1 MVLKRITYLPGCLL
15 LLLLLTFVGCMPA
28 AAQYD
33 NVFFRLKPAGQKG
46 LLLYQAGAYEKAI
59 PHIKQAIEQQSS
71 DLFMLMLAHSYAL
84 TGKSHEA
91 VRLYRQTGDPHQLE
105 AKHLLAYT
113 LCLQSLGRTE
123 EARGSFQAYL
133 GKLGETTVVAEDL
146 GKSDL
151 YRTAIRYS
159 VHPLS
164 INSRQHEFAPVL
176 TKEGILFVSDRKK
189 GGIVKRSFSSHVTDL
204 DVYKAEAR
212 SNTRFVNYT
221 RLEHEVNS
229 NLHEGPASQDTTG
242 NLYFSRSERGGQ
254 LSLWLAK
261 SLSGQTGWRQAEKM
275 QVPAAGNLFHPAVSA
290 DGSLMYYVSDM
301 PEGMGGTDIYYSVLQ
316 DGEWSAPVNAGPRIN
331 TPGNESFPVLQG
343 NKLYFSSD
351 GRIGLGRLDI
361 YEALLSGT
369 TVLHV
374 RNMGAPVNSPEDD
387 FGLVWLPDGSGGYFA
402 SNRKGSRGG
411 DDLYRLDYHV
421 IHLEGTVLDSTNQ
434 KPLAGARVELQ
445 NPDGSTRQ
453 AVTNDAGAWGFTLYP
468 GENYKLT
475 IEAKSYRSRTLN
487 YSTLQGKQYG
497 KRQYAVAL
505 ERRTKIFVLGNV
517 RLPDKKRAAHTQ
529 VIVYDMSGGKPD
541 TLQANER
548 GSFEVELDTESSY
561 SFLFGCNAMGSVA
574 EFTTSARTDA
584 SLSHYLN
591 IDLSEQQRYTVA
603 GRVEGADTSQ
613 PLVLWLTNSISNE
626 QQLLWPENGRF
637 SFEASSL
644 AGYELCLQQGGK
656 NRTLY
661 LNQGWKQPQRE
672 VVLRLE

>member
-1 MVLKRITYLPGCLL
+1 MQNILSCLL
-15 LLLLLTFVGCMPA
+15 FLLLPFVGSIPA

-33 NVFFRLKPAGQKG
+33 NVFFRLKPSPQKG

-59 PHIKQAIEQQSS
+59 PFIKQAIEQEHNSQ
-71 DLFMLMLAHSYAL
+71 FVLMLAHSYAL
-84 TGKSHEA
+84 TGKANDA
-91 VRLYRQTGDPHQLE
+91 VRLYRQVGDPQQLE
-105 AKHLLAYT
+105 ARHLLAYT

-123 EARGSFQAYL
+123 EARSSFYAYL
-133 GKLGETTVVAEDL
+133 GKIGEQTEVAEDL

-176 TKEGILFVSDRKK
+176 TKEGILFVSDRKR

-221 RLEHEVNS
+221 RLEHTVNS
-229 NLHEGPASQDTTG
+229 SLHEGPATLDTVG
-242 NLYFSRSERGGQ
+242 NIYFSRSERNGQ
-254 LSLWLAK
+254 LSLWFAK
-261 SLSGQTGWRQAEKM
+261 ARAEKDAW
-275 QVPAAGNLFHPAVSA
+275 QEAQKIKIPVSGNMFHPAVSA
-290 DGSLMYYVSDM
+290 DGRLMFFVSDRTD
-301 PEGMGGTDIYYSVLQ
+301 GLGGTDIYYSVLQ
-316 DGEWSAPVNAGPRIN
+316 DGEWSEPVNAGPKVN
-331 TPGNESFPVLQG
+331 TPGNESFPVLQES
-343 NKLYFSSD
+343 KLYFSSD

-369 TVLHV
+369 RVIHV
-374 RNMGAPVNSPEDD
+374 RNMGAPLNSSEDD

-434 KPLAGARVELQ
+434 KPLAGARVELL

-453 AVTNDAGAWGFTLYP
+453 VVTNSAGAYNFTLYP
-468 GENYKLT
+468 GESYKLN
-475 IEAKSYRSRTLN
+475 IEAKSYRSRTLS

-497 KRQYAVAL
+497 KRQFQVAL
-505 ERRTKIFVLGNV
+505 ERKTKIFVLGNV
-517 RLPDKKRAAHTQ
+517 RLPNKKRASHTQ
-529 VIVYDMSGGKPD
+529 VIVYDMAGGKPD

-548 GSFEVELDTESSY
+548 GSFEVELDTESTY
-561 SFLFGCNAMGSVA
+561 SFLLGCDALGGVA
-574 EFTTSARTDA
+574 EFTTSSRTDA

-591 IDLSEQQRYTVA
+591 IDLTEQQQYKVT
-603 GRVEGADTSQ
+603 GRVEGAEAGK

-626 QQLLWPENGRF
+626 QLLLWPENGRF
-637 SFEASSL
+637 SFDATSL
-644 AGYELCLQQGGK
+644 AGYELCLQQGSK
-656 NRTLY
+656 SRTLY
-661 LNQGWKQPQRE
+661 LSQGWKEPQRE
-672 VVLRLE
+672 VVLSLQ